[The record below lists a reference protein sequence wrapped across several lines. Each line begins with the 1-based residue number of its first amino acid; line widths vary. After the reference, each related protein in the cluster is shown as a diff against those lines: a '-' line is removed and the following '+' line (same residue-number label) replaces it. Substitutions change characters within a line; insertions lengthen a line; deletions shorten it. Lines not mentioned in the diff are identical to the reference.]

1 MLSSHGTLRR
11 CVAASA
17 AWLQSRYGGRNM
29 KSFREQ
35 MRRHSVALIR
45 LFVAFSSLAY
55 NTWRNE
61 QTEANRNVRAAGM
74 ELLLKLGEL
83 DQVVFFTGFRG
94 EPDGPGVRRD
104 AQLGWAF
111 ALTIRDLG
119 RLTAEPAASSSERL
133 LDTWGRHWEGLEK
146 ENFADRKTSI
156 DVIDASIER
165 TRDDV
170 LEVLAAL
177 D

>member
-1 MLSSHGTLRR
+1 MRSLGDQL
-11 CVAASA
+11 
-17 AWLQSRYGGRNM
+17 
-29 KSFREQ
+29 
-35 MRRHSVALIR
+35 RRHSVALIS
-45 LFVAFSSLAY
+45 LIVALTALAY

-61 QTEANRNVRAAGM
+61 QTEENRNVRTAGI

-83 DQVVFFTGFRG
+83 EQLVFLSHYDADAVRG
-94 EPDGPGVRRD
+94 SPRI
-104 AQLGWAF
+104 GWAY

-119 RLTAEPAASSSERL
+119 RLVPDPVTASSREL
-133 LDTWGRHWEGLEK
+133 LDVWQANWTGLGDDEG
-146 ENFADRKTSI
+146 AVTRISTGI
-156 DVIDASIER
+156 DR